1 MPKPLFRVKP
11 NRITTPLERKAQ
23 AERIKVTTTIRRI
36 CEKKRAEGRVP
47 ARVTWRE
54 LRDIFTADEF
64 KMLSWLIE
72 SKVIKVTEAI
82 NWNTYEVD
90 EAELVRFEER
100 VKKFETC

>member
-47 ARVTWRE
+47 ARATWRE

-90 EAELVRFEER
+90 EAELIAYER
-100 VKKFETC
+100 DLEKFDY

>member
-47 ARVTWRE
+47 ARATWRE
-54 LRDIFTADEF
+54 LRDLLTEDEF
-64 KMLSWLIE
+64 KMMDHL
-72 SKVIKVTEAI
+72 IKVNIVKVFPAV

-90 EAELVRFEER
+90 ERKLIAFERDLE
-100 VKKFETC
+100 KFDC